1 MHSFK
6 LKIILVGLSNRDNKD
21 FFQSFFRG
29 FFKKRFALDYKFS
42 IGVDI
47 LTKDVEFKPGELA
60 TLSVWDISKQNRF
73 NFIHDIFFRGATGA
87 VLIFDLMKEQTYKE
101 SRKWLEEIRQIT
113 QEEIP
118 FLLIGFK
125 SQVEKMIDINK
136 IREFAEKEKGIFVE
150 LASKKSEDLDK
161 AIYDLTRRIIDSRND
176 KSL

>member
-6 LKIILVGLSNRDNKD
+6 LKIILVGLSNGDNKG
-21 FFQSFFRG
+21 FFQSFFRR

-60 TLSVWDISKQNRF
+60 TLSIWDISKQDRF

-87 VLIFDLMKEQTYKE
+87 VLIFDLMREQTYKE
-101 SRKWLEEIRQIT
+101 SRAWLEEIRQIT
-113 QEEIP
+113 REEIP

-125 SQVEKMIDINK
+125 SQIREMIDISK
-136 IREFAEKEKGIFVE
+136 IREFAEKEKGIFIE
-150 LASKKSEDLDK
+150 LAPKKINDLNR
-161 AIYDLTRRIIDSRND
+161 AIYELTRRIIDSRKN
-176 KSL
+176 K